1 MKDFHAAL
9 YEAVLVAFGKILA
22 KYDVFTQGV
31 IMLDIGKEILMY
43 LNKHGFGFQET
54 DSMEDL
60 TTLINLFVKNGFAE
74 SLEVTPAEHGDNY
87 IWTNL
92 YGLSA
97 YKELYD
103 LALNPFLACPLNLCM
118 FYVAGKHKKKL
129 KMHRKEFKS
138 ASVTEAQYELVDENN
153 PYGNLDELVL
163 QSARLFEIA
172 DEKQKLF
179 HHQSI
184 TDMLTG
190 LYNLRHVLNKGKR
203 MFEHAINNQNPI
215 AILIFD
221 IDYFKLVNDTF
232 GHSTGDAVLRKLADI
247 CLRSFRETDL
257 LARYGGDEFVVV
269 LPNTQRTHAMEIADR
284 LRKEVETA
292 VFDDGRGNKVHIT
305 ISIGIACEHN
315 QELSFDGALK
325 NADKALYQA
334 KHEGR
339 NRVAVNKRTG
349 LEQESTLNHQSLF

>member
-1 MKDFHAAL
+1 MKDFHSVL

-31 IMLDIGKEILMY
+31 IMRDIGKEIVVY
-43 LNKHGFGFQET
+43 LNEHGFGFQET
-54 DSMEDL
+54 DSVEDL
-60 TTLINLFVKNGFAE
+60 TTLINLFVKNGFAKT
-74 SLEVTPAEHGDNY
+74 LEITPAENGDNY

-97 YKELYD
+97 YKKLYD

-118 FYVAGKHKKKL
+118 YYVAGKYKKKL

-138 ASVTEAQYELVDENN
+138 ESVTEAQYELVDDHDSD
-153 PYGNLDELVL
+153 GNLDELVL

-190 LYNLRHVLNKGKR
+190 LYNLRHVLDMGER
-203 MFEHAINNQNPI
+203 MFEHAKKNQNPI
-215 AILIFD
+215 AILLFD
-221 IDYFKLVNDTF
+221 IDYFKRVNDTF
-232 GHSTGDAVLRKLADI
+232 GHSAGDAVLRKLADT
-247 CLRSFRETDL
+247 CRQSVRETDL
-257 LARYGGDEFVVV
+257 LARYGGEEFIVI
-269 LPNTQRTHAMEIADR
+269 LPNTPPIRAMEIAER
-284 LRKEVETA
+284 LRKEVETTA
-292 VFDDGRGNKVHIT
+292 FDNGRGNTVHIT
-305 ISIGIACEHN
+305 ISIGMTCEHD
-315 QELSFDGALK
+315 QELSLDAVLK

-334 KHEGR
+334 KYDGR
-339 NRVAVNKRTG
+339 NRIVMHENTG
-349 LEQESTLNHQSLF
+349 RG

>member
-1 MKDFHAAL
+1 MNNFHSVL

-31 IMLDIGKEILMY
+31 IMRDIGKEVVEY
-43 LNKHGFGFQET
+43 LNEHGFGYQET

-60 TTLINLFVKNGFAE
+60 NTLINLFVENGFAE
-74 SLEVTPAEHGDNY
+74 ALQITPAENGDNY

-118 FYVAGKHKKKL
+118 CYVAGKHKKKL
-129 KMHRKEFKS
+129 KMHRKEFKNNS
-138 ASVTEAQYELVDENN
+138 ITEAQYELVDDND
-153 PYGNLDELVL
+153 PDGNLDELVL

-190 LYNLRHVLNKGKR
+190 LYNLRFIVDEGKLI
-203 MFEHAINNQNPI
+203 FEHAQKNLLPI
-215 AILIFD
+215 TFLFFD

-232 GHSTGDAVLRKLADI
+232 GHSSGDAVLRKLADI
-247 CLRSFRETDL
+247 CRQSVRETDL
-257 LARYGGDEFVVV
+257 LARYGGEEFIAV
-269 LPNTQRTHAMEIADR
+269 LPNIHLTHGVEIAER
-284 LRKEVETA
+284 LRKGVETTE
-292 VFDDGRGNKVHIT
+292 FDDGKGNKIHIT
-305 ISIGIACEHN
+305 ISIGIACDDK
-315 QELSFDGALK
+315 QGLSFDAVLK
-325 NADKALYQA
+325 NADMALYQA

-339 NRVAVNKRTG
+339 NRIAVYEKPG
-349 LEQESTLNHQSLF
+349 HE

>member
-1 MKDFHAAL
+1 MMKKFHSVL

-31 IMLDIGKEILMY
+31 IMRDIGREVVAY
-43 LNKHGFGFQET
+43 LNEYGFGFQET
-54 DSMEDL
+54 DSLEDL
-60 TTLINLFVKNGFAE
+60 TTLINLFVENGFAE
-74 SLEVTPAEHGDNY
+74 ALEITPAEKGDTY

-97 YKELYD
+97 YKKLYD

-118 FYVAGKHKKKL
+118 FYIAGKHKKKL
-129 KMHRKEFKS
+129 KMHRKEFKNES
-138 ASVTEAQYELVDENN
+138 ITEAQYELVDDND
-153 PYGNLDELVL
+153 PDGNLDELVL

-184 TDMLTG
+184 TDTLTG
-190 LYNLRHVLNKGKR
+190 LYNLRHVLDEGER
-203 MFEHAINNQNPI
+203 IFEHAKRNQEPT

-232 GHSTGDAVLRKLADI
+232 GHSTGDAVLRKLADT
-247 CLRSFRETDL
+247 CRQSVRETDL
-257 LARYGGDEFVVV
+257 LARYGGDEFVAV
-269 LPNTQRTHAMEIADR
+269 LPNTHPTVAMEIAER
-284 LRKEVETA
+284 LCKAVETA
-292 VFDDGRGNKVHIT
+292 AFDDGRGNKVHIT
-305 ISIGIACEHN
+305 ISIGIACDHN
-315 QELSFDGALK
+315 QGLLFDAALK

-339 NRVAVNKRTG
+339 NRIAI
-349 LEQESTLNHQSLF
+349 

>member
-1 MKDFHAAL
+1 MKNFHAVL

-31 IMLDIGKEILMY
+31 IMRDIGQEVVAY
-43 LNKHGFGFQET
+43 LNEHGFGFQET
-54 DSMEDL
+54 DSVEDL
-60 TTLINLFVKNGFAE
+60 NTLTDLFVKNGFAE
-74 SLEVTPAEHGDNY
+74 ALEITPAENGDTY

-97 YKELYD
+97 YKKLYD

-118 FYVAGKHKKKL
+118 FYIAAKHKKKL

-138 ASVTEAQYELVDENN
+138 ESITEAQYELVDDTDSE
-153 PYGNLDELVL
+153 GNLDELVL

-184 TDMLTG
+184 TDTLTG
-190 LYNLRHVLNKGKR
+190 LYNLRHVLDMGER
-203 MFEHAINNQNPI
+203 IFEQAKKHHNPI

-221 IDYFKLVNDTF
+221 IDYFKVVNDSF

-247 CLRSFRETDL
+247 CRQSVRETDL
-257 LARYGGDEFVVV
+257 LARYGGEEFIVI
-269 LPNTQRTHAMEIADR
+269 LPNTHPARALEIAER
-284 LRKEVETA
+284 LRKGVETTA
-292 VFDDGRGNKVHIT
+292 FDDGKNKIHVT
-305 ISIGIACEHN
+305 ISIGIACQHN
-315 QELSFDGALK
+315 QELSFDSALK
-325 NADKALYQA
+325 NADEALYRA
-334 KHEGR
+334 KNEGR
-339 NRVAVNKRTG
+339 NRIAA
-349 LEQESTLNHQSLF
+349 

>member
-1 MKDFHAAL
+1 MKDFHSVL

-31 IMLDIGKEILMY
+31 IMRDIGKEVVAY
-43 LNKHGFGFQET
+43 LNEHGFGFQET
-54 DSMEDL
+54 DSVEDL

-74 SLEVTPAEHGDNY
+74 ALEITPAENGDNY
-87 IWTNL
+87 IWTNCTAISL
-92 YGLSA
+92 QETLRL
-97 YKELYD
+97 E
-103 LALNPFLACPLNLCM
+103 NPFLACPLNLCM

-138 ASVTEAQYELVDENN
+138 ESITEAQYELVDDNDSD
-153 PYGNLDELVL
+153 GNLDELVL

-184 TDMLTG
+184 TDTLTG
-190 LYNLRHVLNKGKR
+190 LYNLRHVLDMGGR
-203 MFEHAINNQNPI
+203 IFEQAKKNQNSI

-232 GHSTGDAVLRKLADI
+232 GHSTGDSVLRKLADI
-247 CLRSFRETDL
+247 CRQFVRETDL
-257 LARYGGDEFVVV
+257 LARYGGEEFVVI
-269 LPNTQRTHAMEIADR
+269 LPNTHLIRAMEIAER
-284 LRKEVETA
+284 LRIGVETTA
-292 VFDDGRGNKVHIT
+292 FDDGRGNTVHIT
-305 ISIGIACEHN
+305 ISIGIACENN
-315 QELSFDGALK
+315 QELSFDAALK

-339 NRVAVNKRTG
+339 NRIAAHKNTERG
-349 LEQESTLNHQSLF
+349 

>member
-1 MKDFHAAL
+1 MKYFHSVL

-22 KYDVFTQGV
+22 KYDVFTQGI
-31 IMLDIGKEILMY
+31 IMRDIGKEVVAY
-43 LNKHGFGFQET
+43 LNEHGFGFQET
-54 DSMEDL
+54 DSVEDL

-74 SLEVTPAEHGDNY
+74 ALEITPAENGDNY

-97 YKELYD
+97 YKKLYD

-138 ASVTEAQYELVDENN
+138 ESITEAQYELVDDNDSD
-153 PYGNLDELVL
+153 GNLDELVL

-184 TDMLTG
+184 TDTLTG
-190 LYNLRHVLNKGKR
+190 LYNLRHVLDMGER
-203 MFEHAINNQNPI
+203 IFEQAKKNQNSI

-232 GHSTGDAVLRKLADI
+232 GHSTGDSVLRKLADI
-247 CLRSFRETDL
+247 CRQFVRETDL
-257 LARYGGDEFVVV
+257 LARYGGEEFVVI
-269 LPNTQRTHAMEIADR
+269 LPNTHLIRAMEIAER
-284 LRKEVETA
+284 LRIGVETTA
-292 VFDDGRGNKVHIT
+292 FDDGRGNTVHIT
-305 ISIGIACEHN
+305 ISVGIACENN
-315 QELSFDGALK
+315 QELSFDAALK

-339 NRVAVNKRTG
+339 NRIAAHKNTERG
-349 LEQESTLNHQSLF
+349 

>member
-1 MKDFHAAL
+1 MKDFHSVL

-31 IMLDIGKEILMY
+31 IMRDIGKEVVAY
-43 LNKHGFGFQET
+43 LNEHGFGFQET
-54 DSMEDL
+54 DSVEDL
-60 TTLINLFVKNGFAE
+60 TTLINLFVTNGFAE
-74 SLEVTPAEHGDNY
+74 ALEITPAENGDNY

-92 YGLSA
+92 YGLAA
-97 YKELYD
+97 YKKLYD

-138 ASVTEAQYELVDENN
+138 ESITEAQYELVDDNDSD
-153 PYGNLDELVL
+153 GNLDELVL

-184 TDMLTG
+184 TDTLTG
-190 LYNLRHVLNKGKR
+190 LYNLRHVLDMGER
-203 MFEHAINNQNPI
+203 IFEQAKKNQNSI

-232 GHSTGDAVLRKLADI
+232 GHSTGDSVLRKLADI
-247 CLRSFRETDL
+247 CRQFVRETDL
-257 LARYGGDEFVVV
+257 LARYGGEEFVVI
-269 LPNTQRTHAMEIADR
+269 LPNTHLIRAMEIAER
-284 LRKEVETA
+284 LRIGVETTA
-292 VFDDGRGNKVHIT
+292 FDDGRGNTVHIT
-305 ISIGIACEHN
+305 ISVGIACENN
-315 QELSFDGALK
+315 QELSFDAALK

-334 KHEGR
+334 KDEGR
-339 NRVAVNKRTG
+339 NRIAAYKNTERG
-349 LEQESTLNHQSLF
+349 